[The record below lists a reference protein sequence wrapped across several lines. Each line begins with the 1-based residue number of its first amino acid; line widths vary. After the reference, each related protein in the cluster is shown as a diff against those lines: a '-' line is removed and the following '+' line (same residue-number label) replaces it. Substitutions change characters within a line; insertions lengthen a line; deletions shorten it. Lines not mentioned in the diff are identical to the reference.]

1 MSVVNTLGNN
11 IKKSIILIRSLKS
24 YLTMKRKEIY
34 RNLLLLGIWIFGL
47 SVYAQES
54 RLISGKVTDNT
65 SEPLPGVNIVI
76 KGSSTGTVTDFDGNY
91 QLEVPNPTEATL
103 VYRYIGFDE
112 QEVAVGNRSV
122 FNIVLE
128 SSSIGLDEV
137 VAIGYGTVRK
147 RDITG
152 SVASVSGESLQAI
165 PVASAT
171 EAITGKLA
179 GVQITTTEGSPD
191 AEMKIRVRG
200 GGSIT
205 GDNTPLLIVDG
216 FPVASISDI
225 AASDIE
231 SIDVLKDASSTA
243 IYGSRGANGV
253 IIITTKGGAEG
264 KVTVN
269 YNAYTAWKKMAKKL
283 DVLDAY
289 DYVKWQYERAQL
301 KNEPEKYTNY
311 FGNYQDMELYS
322 ELAENN
328 WQDQVFGR
336 TGFTFNHNL
345 SISGGSDKTTYLLSY
360 SRIDDKAIMQMS
372 SFKRDNLSLKLSNK
386 PHKKVK
392 IDASFRYSDTDIEG
406 GGANEQNEVASSDS
420 RLKHAMIYPTFP
432 VGGLTDSGES
442 DDTFYL
448 YHPVVSLA
456 DNDRYQNRK
465 SYNMN
470 GSVSWEAISNLTLKT
485 DFGIDNYNSLDERF
499 YGLTTYYVKD
509 RPSAENKGKP
519 AIEFSKLDRET
530 FRNTNTINYN
540 FKDFL
545 SSDHSLS
552 LLLGQEYIIRKQTRH
567 TTIVHGFPESFGL
580 KEASSLSAQGSAH
593 SIQNFLSPDDVM
605 LSGFSRANYS
615 YRDKYLLS
623 ATFRADGSS
632 KFSDGNRWGY
642 FPSAAVAWRITSERF
657 MDGTS
662 HWLDD
667 LKLRFSYGTAGN
679 NNIPSGQM
687 VQSLEVRTTNYV
699 NGFDSY
705 WAASKTMAN
714 PDLKWETTVTR
725 NIGLDFTT
733 FSGRLNGALEVYQNN
748 TKDLLIQ
755 FLTPGTGYDN
765 QYRNMGETQN
775 KGLEVSLNWT
785 AIDRPNYGLIV
796 SGNIGFNRNEILS
809 LGLMDTFTADSNWAS
824 TEIGADYIIAEGG
837 AVGKMYGYKSDGR
850 YEVSDFEGYIG
861 DVWVLKDGVVDS
873 SPIVGPIRPGTMKLK
888 NVAGDAGVV
897 DADDRTVIGDANPL
911 HTGGITLN
919 GRIYGFDISAAFNW
933 SYGNDIYN
941 ANKIEYTS
949 TSKYHSRNMITMM
962 ESGERWTN
970 LLDDGTISN
979 DPDQLAAMN
988 ANTTLWSPYMSRFV
1002 FSDWAVEDGSFLR
1015 LNTLTLGYTVPK
1027 ELVNRIGVSNLRFYA
1042 SAYNVFV
1049 WTNYSGFDP
1058 EVSTRRKTALTPG
1071 VDYSAYPKSRSFV
1084 AGLNLTF

>member
-1 MSVVNTLGNN
+1 M
-11 IKKSIILIRSLKS
+11 KKR
-24 YLTMKRKEIY
+24 EIY
-34 RNLLLLGIWIFGL
+34 RMLLLMGVWIFGF

-54 RLISGKVTDNT
+54 RMVSGKVTDNT

-76 KGSSTGTVTDFDGNY
+76 KGTGTGTVTDFDGNY
-91 QLEVPNPTEATL
+91 QLQVPNPTQATL
-103 VYRYIGFDE
+103 QFRYIGFDE
-112 QEVAVGNRSV
+112 QEIVVGNRSV
-122 FNIVLE
+122 INVVLE

-205 GDNTPLLIVDG
+205 GDNTPLFIVDG
-216 FPVASISDI
+216 FPVESISDI

-253 IIITTKGGAEG
+253 VIITTKGGTEG
-264 KVTVN
+264 KVSVN
-269 YNAYTAWKKMAKKL
+269 YNAYTAWKKQAKKL
-283 DVLDAY
+283 DVLDSY

-301 KNEPEKYTNY
+301 ANKPENYTDY
-311 FGNYQDMELYS
+311 FGNYQDMELYK
-322 ELAENN
+322 EVKDNN

-345 SISGGSDKTTYLLSY
+345 SVSGGTDKTTYLFSY
-360 SRIDDKAIMQMS
+360 SHIDDKAIMRMS

-386 PHKKVK
+386 PHKRVK
-392 IDASFRYSDTDIEG
+392 LDFSLRYSNTDIKG
-406 GGANEQNEVASSDS
+406 GGANEQNEVSSADS
-420 RLKHAMIYPTFP
+420 RLKYAMIYPPFP
-432 VGGLTDSGES
+432 VSGLTDSGET
-442 DDTFYL
+442 DDSFNL
-448 YHPVVSLA
+448 YHPVVALA
-456 DNDRYQNRK
+456 DNDRFQNRK

-470 GSVSWEAISNLTLKT
+470 GSASWEVIDNLTLKT
-485 DFGIDNYNSLDERF
+485 DLGIENYNSLDERF

-519 AIEFSKLDRET
+519 AIEFNRRERET
-530 FRNTNTINYN
+530 FRNTNTISYN
-540 FKDFL
+540 FKDLL
-545 SSDHSLS
+545 SSDNSLN
-552 LLLGQEYIIRKQTRH
+552 LLAGQEYIIRNQTSH
-567 TTIVHGFPESFGL
+567 ETIVHGFPETFTY

-593 SIQNFLSPDDVM
+593 SVDNYLYPDDVL
-605 LSGFSRANYS
+605 LSFFGRANYS

-623 ATFRADGSS
+623 ATFRSDGSS
-632 KFSDGNRWGY
+632 KFSEGNRWGY
-642 FPSAAVAWRITSERF
+642 FPSAAAAWRISSEGF

-699 NGFDSY
+699 NAFDSY
-705 WAASKTMAN
+705 WAGSKLMAN
-714 PDLKWETTVTR
+714 PELTWETTITR

-733 FSGRLNGALEVYQNN
+733 FNGRLNGSLELYQNT
-748 TKDLLIQ
+748 TKDLLIE
-755 FLTPGTGYDN
+755 FVTPGTGYDA

-775 KGLEVSLNWT
+775 KGLEVSLNWD
-785 AIDRPNYGLIV
+785 AINRANYGLSIN
-796 SGNIGFNRNEILS
+796 GNIGFNQNEIIS
-809 LGLMDTFTADSNWAS
+809 LGLMDTFTAGSMWAS
-824 TEIGADYIIAEGG
+824 TEIGADYIIGVGG
-837 AVGKMYGYKSDGR
+837 SVGEMYGYKSDGR
-850 YEVSDFEGYIG
+850 YEVSDFKGYIG
-861 DVWVLKDGVVDS
+861 NVWVLKDDVVDS
-873 SPIVGPIRPGTMKLK
+873 SPIVGALRPGSMKLK
-888 NVAGDAGVV
+888 NVDGDPLVV
-897 DADDRTVIGDANPL
+897 DVDDRTIIGDANPL
-911 HTGGITLN
+911 HTGGLTIN
-919 GRIYGFDISAAFNW
+919 GRAYGFDISAAFNW
-933 SYGNDIYN
+933 SYGNDVYN
-941 ANKIEYTS
+941 ANKVEYTS
-949 TSKYHSRNMITMM
+949 TSKYHSRNMITVM
-962 ESGERWTN
+962 EDGKRWTN
-970 LLDDGTISN
+970 LLADGTISN
-979 DPDQLAAMN
+979 DPAELESMN
-988 ANTTLWSPYMSRFV
+988 ANTTMWSPYMSRFV

-1015 LNTLTLGYTVPK
+1015 LNTLTLGYTLPK
-1027 ELVNRIGVSNLRFYA
+1027 NLVNRIGVNSLRFYA
-1042 SAYNVFV
+1042 SSYNVFL

-1084 AGLNLTF
+1084 VGLNLTF